1 MRKYLAPIGLILALA
16 SGLALAQN
24 ANQAVQLSQDPTG
37 KVGYDNVQGGIYL
50 PGHLLSTTR
59 QAAAPAL
66 TACIT
71 GGTPTLVGT
80 DFSGVITGGTTAS
93 TSCVVTFGVAFQT
106 APNCVVSWQTGPL
119 AAMSWTT
126 STTALTITQTSNAS
140 SKIAYICTSVS

>member
-1 MRKYLAPIGLILALA
+1 MRKYLAPIGLILAL
-16 SGLALAQN
+16 SLGLAYAQN

-37 KVGYDNVQGGIYL
+37 KVGYDNIQGGIYL

-59 QAAAPAL
+59 LGPAPVL
-66 TACIT
+66 SACIT

-80 DFSGVITGGTTAS
+80 DLSGVITGGTTAS
-93 TSCVVTFGVAFQT
+93 TSCVVTFGTAFQT

-140 SKIAYICTSVS
+140 SKIAYICTSVG